1 MVQISRFSAIAAAAA
16 MAFQASADDLT
27 LITDGGVLPSSWEWS
42 DSSAWSPEGGSLE
55 NANLTISGVA
65 ESPAGSTITGGLTL
79 GDIDILVGDNGN
91 SANALRVDTVGAD
104 VNFGTLTIANNGFTQ
119 TVIVSTQS
127 DTPATGKWI
136 GDTINIISD
145 GVNRQTVTL
154 SPNNPHLT
162 LSGGVNITN
171 NSAIDSAIIQGQ
183 TQISGVITM
192 KAAGSA
198 EGARLALN
206 MWNMNFGGLSDGG
219 VAANHVISFNWG
231 GTINLYNAADYSWRG
246 RFEVEGGENIN
257 ISKNGVGS
265 QRFEVTGIKNHFG
278 NIRANEGL
286 LEIDASAIST
296 LFANNLYVNGGSF
309 KNVGNLNVG
318 ALTLMRGTI
327 VLGNDTGM
335 IIVDGNLS
343 KGDAPEDAGKISI
356 DFSELTASGEYTLIE
371 VLGDIIDFDRE
382 DALADFDLINLV
394 EGANA
399 ELIWDGNSLVLSYTV
414 PEPAAVAAI
423 LGAAAL
429 GFAALRRRK

>member
-1 MVQISRFSAIAAAAA
+1 M
-16 MAFQASADDLT
+16 
-27 LITDGGVLPSSWEWS
+27 
-42 DSSAWSPEGGSLE
+42 
-55 NANLTISGVA
+55 
-65 ESPAGSTITGGLTL
+65 
-79 GDIDILVGDNGN
+79 
-91 SANALRVDTVGAD
+91 DTVGAD

-183 TQISGVITM
+183 TQISGAITM

-198 EGARLALN
+198 EGAKLMLN
-206 MWNMNFGGLSDGG
+206 MWNMNFGGFSDGG

-296 LFANNLYVNGGSF
+296 LFANNLYVSGGSF
-309 KNVGNLNVG
+309 KNVGNLNVV
-318 ALTLMRGTI
+318 ALILTGGSI

-382 DALADFDLINLV
+382 DTLADFDLINLV

>member
-1 MVQISRFSAIAAAAA
+1 

-42 DSSAWSPEGGSLE
+42 DSSVWSPEGGSLE

-65 ESPAGSTITGGLTL
+65 ESAANSTITGGLTL

-91 SANALRVDTVGAD
+91 SANVLRVDTVGAD

-119 TVIVSTQS
+119 TVFVSTQS
-127 DTPATGKWI
+127 DTSATGKWI

-183 TQISGVITM
+183 TQISGAITM

-198 EGARLALN
+198 EGAKLMLN
-206 MWNMNFGGLSDGG
+206 MWNMSIGGLSDGG

-296 LFANNLYVNGGSF
+296 LFANNLYVSGGSF

-318 ALTLMRGTI
+318 ALILTGGSI